1 MLERQPI
8 QAGTNG
14 SLHPQT
20 QQSWSFFFFFL
31 ILKVK
36 ETHKHSSMKN
46 KLPTK
51 EQKSKLSVELFF
63 CSTKCRKTT
72 AQYLIN
78 LGEKEHNPVISYHAQ
93 LSYMCVQT
101 TESQLP
107 YSKAQKI
114 HTIQY
119 KIQYI
124 LKNSLENELHQLG
137 DLKEN

>member
-1 MLERQPI
+1 MDVGE
-8 QAGTNG
+8 ATNTG
-14 SLHPQT
+14 RYKRFTTSLDIAILVIL
-20 QQSWSFFFFFL
+20 FFFL

-78 LGEKEHNPVISYHAQ
+78 LGEKEHNPVISYHA
-93 LSYMCVQT
+93 
-101 TESQLP
+101 
-107 YSKAQKI
+107 
-114 HTIQY
+114 
-119 KIQYI
+119 
-124 LKNSLENELHQLG
+124 
-137 DLKEN
+137 